1 MAARVSCANLC
12 FMTAVRSPI
21 VSEFE
26 TEEQETHYD
35 QWFRAKVEES
45 LRSEKPRLPH
55 DAAMAKVQAM
65 LEERRKDRAN
75 RTVV

>member
-1 MAARVSCANLC
+1 
-12 FMTAVRSPI
+12 MTAVRSPI

-26 TEEQETHYD
+26 TEEQEARYD
-35 QWFRAKVEES
+35 QWFHAKFVEA
-45 LRSEKPRLPH
+45 LRSEKPRQPH

-75 RTVV
+75 R